1 MLKLMFFVLQTVGW
15 YVTGGIVSGMR
26 AERSR
31 RAALAALAALFAL
44 GPCSAELEITTPIP
58 FGKYFKLNGKFTTYI
73 YISFQR
79 KNCFLQKL

>member
-1 MLKLMFFVLQTVGW
+1 MFFVLQTVGW

-58 FGKYFKLNGKFTTYI
+58 FGKYFKLNETFTTYI
-73 YISFQR
+73 YTTAYVIM
-79 KNCFLQKL
+79 